1 MAYSRSPK
9 TLDERRPLLVSL
21 ERDEEH
27 EWRVE
32 PGTEIEFAQ
41 AIREAL
47 YVAALYPDYYP
58 TLAQASARFR
68 IIRPPK
74 SVGVVRAV
82 RKKHLTAAD
91 MLTIDHAAQL
101 SVREITQIEQ
111 AKEAW
116 GRVASTDLPRLEFPA
131 LSPSSVDMLAFY
143 EWASANDLL
152 LFVIPG
158 GGIRVCRHTPEL
170 APLAWDPSDLED

>member
-1 MAYSRSPK
+1 MAYSRSPQ
-9 TLDERRPLLVSL
+9 TLDQRRPLLVSL

-47 YVAALYPDYYP
+47 YIAALYPDYYP
-58 TLAQASARFR
+58 TLAQASARFK

-82 RKKHLTAAD
+82 RKKHLTAVD

-101 SVREITQIEQ
+101 ATREITTAEQ

-116 GRVASTDLPRLEFPA
+116 RRVASTDLPRLEFPS
-131 LSPSSVDMLAFY
+131 LTLSSVDMLAFY
-143 EWASANDLL
+143 EWASSSGLL
-152 LFVIPG
+152 LFAIPG
-158 GGIRVCRHTPEL
+158 GGTRVCRHAPEL
-170 APLAWDPSDLED
+170 APLAWDPSDMED